1 MITLILRQHLGVVCG
16 VPYFDGWKWLQTYE
30 GTTIIDEAEFYLGKQ
45 KLLGFFSFLVGLIM
59 V

>member
-30 GTTIIDEAEFYLGKQ
+30 GMTIIDEAEFYLGKQ
-45 KLLGFFSFLVGLIM
+45 KLLVFSGLVGLIM